1 MFIKDLFNLLKKINA
16 DYDKLSGCDDI
27 DVSDIVGTLLDS
39 LPADYNVTGN
49 VRNLVKV
56 FIQLW
61 IAGEMQSKS
70 QGEEGSGIKTEN
82 LEVESGVQ
90 IGSVIEIL
98 PICDNKKTYLTLL
111 HFDR

>member
-1 MFIKDLFNLLKKINA
+1 
-16 DYDKLSGCDDI
+16 
-27 DVSDIVGTLLDS
+27 
-39 LPADYNVTGN
+39 
-49 VRNLVKV
+49 
-56 FIQLW
+56 
-61 IAGEMQSKS
+61 MQSKS
-70 QGEEGSGIKTEN
+70 QGEEGRGIKTEN